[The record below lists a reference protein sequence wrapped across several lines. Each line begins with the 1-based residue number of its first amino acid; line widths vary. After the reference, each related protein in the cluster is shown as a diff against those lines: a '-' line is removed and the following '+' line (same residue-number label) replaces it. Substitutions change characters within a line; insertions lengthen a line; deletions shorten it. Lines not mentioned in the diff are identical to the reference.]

1 MAKVIII
8 GCGVGGPALAIF
20 LKQLGYEPIIY
31 ERTKGFADAGL
42 SLLFVR
48 QPMPNSD
55 IIFR

>member
-1 MAKVIII
+1 M
-8 GCGVGGPALAIF
+8 GGPALAIF

-48 QPMPNSD
+48 QPMLNSH
-55 IIFR
+55 IIFL